1 MANIT
6 TIYGEMD
13 ESLLLKKEGSI
24 DNPVETTTWV
34 EYRKPGS
41 DEIVH
46 RSVHVTLKEIPV
58 FSSAETGRM

>member
-1 MANIT
+1 MAIVT
-6 TIYGEMD
+6 TIYGDMD
-13 ESLLLKKEGSI
+13 DSLLDKLEGKV
-24 DNPVETTTWV
+24 DNDVETTTWV

-58 FSSAETGRM
+58 FSSAEPGRM